1 MVVDG
6 ILGKESVEFFFL
18 LDFRGLKGA
27 NTKTRKA
34 TQQQHNE
41 DRFIEEAV
49 IIMVPG

>member
-27 NTKTRKA
+27 TKTRKA